1 MSFFTVFVVL
11 AVAYING
18 FTDAPNSI
26 AACVATKVLPL
37 KKALKIVAYSDFFG
51 TILIG
56 LLSGKISERIIL
68 LADFGNN
75 NDLYIISVFS
85 SMTAAVIWSVISW
98 YFGIPT
104 SESHALLAGIY
115 GASSSINNGL
125 GNINTEEWTTVL
137 IGMIFSIFIGFF
149 GGFLFSKVFNKIIKK
164 ESDILF
170 KKLQIISAIV
180 TAFLH
185 GAQDSQKFV
194 GIIMVALI
202 SLKSDYKNMYFLIT
216 VICGLF
222 ISAGILTGGD
232 RIIKTVGN
240 DMVKINKKQGFS
252 ADFAGIICILI
263 STLCGLPV
271 STTHIK
277 TVSLLGAAKANGEIN
292 KKTVMYL
299 FTSWIMTFP
308 VCVLLS
314 FLITE
319 LIKNK
324 TCI

>member
-1 MSFFTVFVVL
+1 MSFLTVFAVL

-26 AACVATKVLPL
+26 AACVATNVLPL

-56 LLSGKISERIIL
+56 LLSGKVSERIIL
-68 LADFGNN
+68 LADLGNN

-85 SMTAAVIWSVISW
+85 SMTAAVIWSIFSW

-115 GASSSINNGL
+115 GATSSIHNGFR
-125 GNINTEEWTTVL
+125 NINTEEWTTVL
-137 IGMIFSIFIGFF
+137 IGMIFSVFIGFI
-149 GGFLFSKVFNKIIKK
+149 GGHLFSKVFNKIIKK
-164 ESDILF
+164 ESDILL

-194 GIIMVALI
+194 GIIMVVLM
-202 SLKSDYKNMYFLIT
+202 SLKSDYKNMYCLIT

-240 DMVKINKKQGFS
+240 EMVKINKRQGFS
-252 ADFAGIICILI
+252 ADFAGIICLLA

-292 KKTVMYL
+292 KKTVLNM
-299 FTSWIMTFP
+299 FISWIMTFP
-308 VCVLLS
+308 VCILLS

-319 LIKNK
+319 ILKNK